1 MNFGQ
6 SISTCMSKYVT
17 FSGRASRS
25 EYWWFYLFGVL
36 LYLLFSIVDEVM
48 FSIYDPMRGVI
59 PGLVSLGLFLPTLSA
74 GVRRLHDVNRSGWWF
89 LIVFTIIGIIFLIV
103 WMCTDSDKEKNFYGN
118 NPKIMDE
125 DQLNENE
132 NKSIQPVNNKMSS
145 AGNISDK
152 LKELNNL
159 KEQGLIS
166 EDDYQKKKQSFLDEM

>member
-1 MNFGQ
+1 
-6 SISTCMSKYVT
+6 
-17 FSGRASRS
+17 
-25 EYWWFYLFGVL
+25 
-36 LYLLFSIVDEVM
+36 
-48 FSIYDPMRGVI
+48 
-59 PGLVSLGLFLPTLSA
+59 
-74 GVRRLHDVNRSGWWF
+74 
-89 LIVFTIIGIIFLIV
+89 
-103 WMCTDSDKEKNFYGN
+103 MCTDSDKEKNFYGN

-166 EDDYQKKKQSFLDEM
+166 EDE